1 MPLIPTPVR
10 LRFEAL
16 LEPIARGFIS
26 LRVYPNTL
34 TTVGALVLVVSGVSY
49 GGGWVRWGGVL
60 LLLSGV
66 FDILDGM
73 VARLGART
81 TRFGAFY
88 DSTLD
93 RVGEVAPYTGIAVY
107 CLQGGVSPD
116 RAVTAVVIC
125 MIGLGS
131 AMIVPY
137 ARARAEGLGLD
148 GRVGLAQRAD
158 RIVLLGIPS
167 VLFGAG
173 PEGWLLLAIVVV
185 LAVMSIVTVLHRIM
199 YVHRQTRGD
208 APAPLPDPAG
218 KGKSARQKT
227 ADARR

>member
-1 MPLIPTPVR
+1 MPIIPTPVR
-10 LRFEAL
+10 RGFERL
-16 LEPIARGFIS
+16 LEPIARSFIN
-26 LRVYPNTL
+26 LRVYPNML
-34 TTVGALVLVVSGVSY
+34 TTIGALVLV
-49 GGGWVRWGGVL
+49 GGGLSFGSGWIRWGGAL

-73 VARLGART
+73 VARLGGRI

-93 RVGEVAPYTGIAVY
+93 RIGEIAPYTGIAVY
-107 CLQGGVSPD
+107 ALQGGVPPD
-116 RAVTAVVIC
+116 RAAIAVVIC

-131 AMIVPY
+131 AMSVSY

-158 RIVLLGIPS
+158 RILLLGVPS

-173 PEGWLLLAIVVV
+173 PDGWLLMAIVVA
-185 LAVMSIVTVLHRIM
+185 LAVMSTVTVFQRILH
-199 YVHRQTRGD
+199 VHRQTRGD
-208 APAPLPDPAG
+208 ALAGLPDTAG